1 MGFCYLAAASY
12 HPTVCTPAV
21 RELRALTGLRFI
33 AAFYVLIFHFYK
45 RGLLPELAL
54 PLRNIVSQGALGV
67 NMFFVLSGLLLT
79 YSYLR
84 EARPGQWPSGAEY
97 RRFLTKRLARVYPV
111 YVAGWAVAALVVVSL
126 NVSPPSFGWLLIL
139 NLTLTHAWVPPLSME
154 WYGGGSWSV
163 AVEMFFYLLFPLLL
177 PWLLRVRDSRK
188 LLGLLLV
195 LWALSCG
202 PGLFFAKFPA
212 LPLFRWVYAFPPA
225 RLPEFMSGMV
235 AGLLVFRQGWRVP
248 GWAVAI
254 AWLLAG
260 AYLARIG
267 PRFEGYVAHNV
278 LVLPALVLT
287 VMHLAAPA
295 RSSLAQ
301 LLATRLLHYLG
312 RISYGFYI
320 WQLALLMLF
329 DTLWHQHV
337 LRKDLLF
344 SSLSTLGLIL
354 LTSVAS
360 YHLLEEPARRFV
372 LRRLRAT
379 PPIEAPA

>member
-1 MGFCYLAAASY
+1 
-12 HPTVCTPAV
+12 V
-21 RELRALTGLRFI
+21 RELRALTGLRFV
-33 AAFYVLIFHFYK
+33 AAFYILIFHFYK
-45 RGLLPELAL
+45 RGLLPELTL

-79 YSYLR
+79 YSHLGEAQLR
-84 EARPGQWPSGAEY
+84 QWPSGAEY
-97 RRFLTKRLARVYPV
+97 RRFLAKRLARVYPV
-111 YVAGWAVAALVVVSL
+111 YVAGWAVTALVVVML
-126 NVSPPSFGWLLIL
+126 NMQPASFGWLLVL
-139 NLTLTHAWVPPLSME
+139 NLTLTHAWVPPLAME

-177 PWLLRVRDSRK
+177 PWLLRVRQPRQ
-188 LLGLLLV
+188 LLGLLLI

-225 RLPEFMSGMV
+225 RLPEFVSGMV
-235 AGLLVFRQGWRVP
+235 SGLLVFRQGWRVP
-248 GWAVAI
+248 SWVVAVA
-254 AWLLAG
+254 WLIAG
-260 AYLARIG
+260 AYLAQIG
-267 PRFEGYVAHNV
+267 PRFEGYMAHNV

-287 VMHLAAPA
+287 VMHLAAPTRSPLA
-295 RSSLAQ
+295 R

-320 WQLALLMLF
+320 WQLALLMLI
-329 DTLWHQHV
+329 DTLWHQHA
-337 LRKDLLF
+337 LRKELPF
-344 SSLSTLGLIL
+344 SSFSTLGLIL

-372 LRRLRAT
+372 LRRLRTA

>member
-1 MGFCYLAAASY
+1 M
-12 HPTVCTPAV
+12 

-33 AAFYVLIFHFYK
+33 AAFYVLVFHFYL
-45 RGLLPELAL
+45 RGLLPELVL

-79 YSYLR
+79 YRHLP
-84 EARPGQWPSGAEY
+84 EARPGQRPSGAEY
-97 RRFLTKRLARVYPV
+97 RRFLVKRLARVYPV
-111 YVAGWAVAALVVVSL
+111 YVAGWVVASLVAVML
-126 NVSPPSFGWLLIL
+126 NTRPASFGWLLIL
-139 NLTLTHAWVPPLSME
+139 NLTLTHAWLPPLSME

-177 PWLLRVRDSRK
+177 PWLLRVRQPRR
-188 LLGLLLV
+188 LLALLLV

-225 RLPEFMSGMV
+225 RVPEFVSGMV

-248 GWAVAI
+248 GWAVAVVW
-254 AWLLAG
+254 ALAG

-267 PRFEGYVAHNV
+267 PYFEGYVAHNV

-295 RSSLAQ
+295 RSLLAR

-320 WQLALLMLF
+320 WQLALLMLL
-329 DTLWHQHV
+329 DTLWRQHV
-337 LRKDLLF
+337 LRKELPF
-344 SSLSTLGLIL
+344 SSLSTLAWIL
-354 LTSVAS
+354 LASVAS

-372 LRRLRAT
+372 LQRLRAA
-379 PPIEAPA
+379 PPVAGHA